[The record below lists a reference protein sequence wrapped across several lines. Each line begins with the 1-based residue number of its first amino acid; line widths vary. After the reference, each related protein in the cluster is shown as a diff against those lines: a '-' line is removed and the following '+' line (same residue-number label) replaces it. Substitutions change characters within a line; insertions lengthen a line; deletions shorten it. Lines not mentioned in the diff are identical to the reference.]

1 MVYFTTVVIVSLFIL
16 IKFYIWCFNK
26 NNIIN
31 FTDRFIKNKE
41 SSYFETVLTT
51 NLRSEENLVSV
62 LKQTLLFLKT
72 MLIFDNCIKLEI
84 SVMYSIYKEPN
95 NKHYL
100 VYSDLIEEVDVQYT
114 LNSTL
119 EKILN
124 LNESYKYTFEQI
136 SLISVNLTWV
146 MDDLDLWKSDKKI
159 FEDLFN
165 KKDGCSIFI
174 SILKIFKKKI
184 RVFLIKKI
192 KKFF

>member
-31 FTDRFIKNKE
+31 FNDRLKKKKSN
-41 SSYFETVLTT
+41 YFETVLTI
-51 NLRSEENLVSV
+51 NLGSEENLVSV

-72 MLIFDNCIKLEI
+72 MLVLDNCIKLEI
-84 SVMYSIYKEPN
+84 SVMYSIYKEPD

-114 LNSTL
+114 LNSIL

-174 SILKIFKKKI
+174 SILKIFRKKI